1 MNRKKEIETLKQHF
15 MLKRMH
21 AQEQAEE
28 FISSLRKTPEFD
40 AMYTEYNQ
48 KNLDYIKS
56 KFEQENLALKAEVEN
71 LKAKIDSYLKTNK
84 IDASRME
91 PKYECPI
98 CNDTGIVNGQM
109 CNCLKKELNEKLSKQ
124 FSSQSEFKTF
134 ADCDASKMNETDKKT
149 CEILKTWCQK
159 YPNTKKLNI
168 NLLGGAGV
176 GKTFLL
182 ECVANEMIN
191 RNYVVCFKT
200 AFEVNE
206 LARLYHIG
214 KSYDF
219 ADCLNADILII
230 DDLGTEPVLKNVTIE
245 YLYNL
250 INTRQVNNLPTFL
263 SSNLS
268 LDNIL
273 DRYDERIFS
282 RLANKALSLNIALD
296 SQDKRLK

>member
-1 MNRKKEIETLKQHF
+1 MNRRKEIEILKQHF
-15 MLKRMH
+15 MLKRIQ
-21 AQEQAEE
+21 AQEKAEE
-28 FISSLRKTPEFD
+28 FISSLRKEPEFD
-40 AMYTEYNQ
+40 NMYAEYNQ

-56 KFEQENLALKAEVEN
+56 KFEQENLELKAEVEN
-71 LKAKIDSYLKTNK
+71 LKAKIDAYLKTNK

-91 PKYECPI
+91 PKYDCPI

-134 ADCDASKMNETDKKT
+134 ADCDLTKMNETDKKT
-149 CEILKTWCQK
+149 CEILKSWCQK
-159 YPNTKKLNI
+159 YPTTKKLNI

-182 ECVANEMIN
+182 ECVATEMIN

-200 AFEVNE
+200 AFEINE

-250 INTRQVNNLPTFL
+250 INTRQVNNLPTFI

-282 RLANKALSLNIALD
+282 RLANKAWALNIAWD